1 MKAASASAAT
11 EAMIDDIR
19 PYVGRETGNRP
30 LWIGLATIGVAGLFL
45 FTALEA
51 RRDDRVAPAVRA
63 RASDLSAVSP
73 LAVPPLYVPPE
84 TSAAPTIRPVP
95 PVTPVTPEPQPLSPV
110 MLRPLPS
117 NSPVQPQPL
126 PMTAPTPPT
135 VPLNTG
141 PAIVYDGS
149 TAPGSGTGATST
161 ADTAAIAIRARP
173 EPAHD
178 RTRIV
183 PQGTLIAA
191 VLETALDTTQ
201 PGQTRALV
209 SNDVANLARGRTLI
223 PRGSRLFGD
232 YKADIGQGQNRIQII
247 WTHLVR
253 PDGVTVALDSP
264 AVDRLG
270 RAGVRG
276 KVDTHFFER
285 LAGALLQSSLDVGAA
300 FAARSIQ
307 SGSVVVALPGSVSSA
322 TSQLVPPAPKPTIR
336 VRPGARI
343 GVLVARDLDFSGV
356 GDVP

>member
-1 MKAASASAAT
+1 MTDASASASSET
-11 EAMIDDIR
+11 MVDDIR
-19 PYVGRETGNRP
+19 PRVGQETGNRP
-30 LWIGLATIGVAGLFL
+30 LWIGLAAIGVAGLFL

-84 TSAAPTIRPVP
+84 ALATPTIRPVP
-95 PVTPVTPEPQPLSPV
+95 AATPVPPPMSPV
-110 MLRPLPS
+110 MLRPLPI
-117 NSPVQPQPL
+117 NPPVPPQPL

-149 TAPGSGTGATST
+149 TAPGSGTGVTT
-161 ADTAAIAIRARP
+161 GADTAVIAIRARP
-173 EPAHD
+173 EPVRD

-201 PGQTRALV
+201 AGQARSLV
-209 SNDVANLARGRTLI
+209 STDVANLAGGRTLI
-223 PRGSRLFGD
+223 PRGSRLFGV
-232 YKADIGQGQNRIQII
+232 YKADIGQGQNRVQII
-247 WTHLVR
+247 WTRLVR

-276 KVDTHFFER
+276 QVDTHFFER
-285 LAGALLQSSLDVGAA
+285 LAGALLQSSLDIGAA
-300 FAARSIQ
+300 VAARSVQ
-307 SGSVVVALPGSVSSA
+307 SGAVVVALPGSVSNA
-322 TSQLVPPAPKPTIR
+322 TSQLVPTAPKPTIR

-356 GDVP
+356 SDVP